1 MPKLF
6 GQYNENVPSFLE
18 HIKYMDSIGFIPY
31 DITDNH
37 YINNFNMQLDVIF
50 INKLHPFNIVVNE
63 LLMKK

>member
-1 MPKLF
+1 MYTCVS
-6 GQYNENVPSFLE
+6 GMNEKIENQ
-18 HIKYMDSIGFIPY
+18 III